1 MFGVS
6 TAAMRQERLNA
17 MVREEGRERRM
28 DVRELRFGANAT
40 DEEMR
45 DLESMMNDVLSDD
58 RGVCRQGLVDLVAQM
73 ETNGRSAEFVRQ
85 LVQPLHMEKLVF
97 LLGESEW
104 ADLALRVLMRV
115 HDQTFVP
122 KMLECGVI
130 DKLKVLVSDRNPT
143 VAWRCVLVIGNIV
156 CASDLFR
163 NEAFSSGLLET
174 VATTESLV
182 DREKDK
188 LWCLKNSLHASPF
201 PEGLPDMVAHYV
213 LEISTSSATDCLS
226 PALKT
231 LEIVVKESI
240 SHEYR
245 TEIYE
250 LRFIQRLGDALI
262 LEKTSTVIRSLTILA
277 DCCLSGDDMIE
288 QMLFFDVPTKVRD
301 AFMKVGVVDDMV
313 HEMLSFLEN
322 WLNSSETHIN
332 DLTNIF
338 GFAKFFEKLLSGSS
352 FVTKIYASRVL
363 SRFVAV
369 TQDPVRLKSLVS
381 PSVALVLTDLI
392 PIDDDHAKH
401 YVFPILQS
409 LLRQIDPDLS
419 IGAARIL
426 QPFVSTPD
434 YDSLCTS
441 SDPELSDMAQWVE
454 SRVNSIL
461 EEAP

>member
-6 TAAMRQERLNA
+6 TAAMRQERLNE
-17 MVREEGRERRM
+17 MVREEGWERRTC
-28 DVRELRFGANAT
+28 VRELKFGANAT
-40 DEEMR
+40 EEEMR
-45 DLESMMNDVLSDD
+45 DLESMMKDVLCDD
-58 RGVCRQGLVDLVAQM
+58 RDVCRQGLVDLVAQIK
-73 ETNGRSAEFVRQ
+73 TNGKSAEFVRQ
-85 LVQPLHMEKLVF
+85 LVQPPHVERLVF

-104 ADLALRVLMRV
+104 ADLSQRVLMRV
-115 HDQTFVP
+115 IDQTFVP

-130 DKLKVLVSDRNPT
+130 EKLKALVSDQNPT
-143 VAWRCVLVIGNIV
+143 VAWRCVLVIGNLV

-163 NEAFSSGLLET
+163 NEAFSSGLLES

-182 DREKDK
+182 DREKDR
-188 LWCLKNSLHASPF
+188 LWCLRNSLHSLPF
-201 PEGLPDMVAHYV
+201 PDGLPDMVAHYV
-213 LEISTSSATDCLS
+213 LEIATSATDCLS
-226 PALKT
+226 LALKT

-250 LRFIQRLGDALI
+250 LKFIQRLGDALI

-313 HEMLSFLEN
+313 HETLSFLEN

-332 DLTNIF
+332 DLIHIF

-381 PSVALVLTDLI
+381 PSVTLTLTELI

-426 QPFVSTPD
+426 HPFLSTPD
-434 YDSLCTS
+434 YDSLRVS
-441 SDPELSDMAQWVE
+441 PDQELSDMAQWVE
-454 SRVNSIL
+454 SRVSSIL
-461 EEAP
+461 NEIP